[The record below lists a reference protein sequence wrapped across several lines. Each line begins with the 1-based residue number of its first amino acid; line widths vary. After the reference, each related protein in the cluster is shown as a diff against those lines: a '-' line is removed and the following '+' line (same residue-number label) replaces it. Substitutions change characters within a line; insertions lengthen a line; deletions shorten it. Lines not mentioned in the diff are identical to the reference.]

1 MSDDRDG
8 TGPRRL
14 PDPAVLDVDRGGRLL
29 ARLEHRREHDL
40 DDVDVAAIVLAL
52 RSHADALATTH
63 LDEPPADVLERAGA
77 SVALD
82 DDEPTNVE

>member
-8 TGPRRL
+8 AGPRRL

-40 DDVDVAAIVLAL
+40 DDVDVAALVMAL
-52 RSHADALATTH
+52 RSHADALESIH
-63 LDEPPADVLERAGA
+63 LDEPPADVLERAGV

-82 DDEPTNVE
+82 DDDPTNVE

>member
-29 ARLEHRREHDL
+29 ARLEHRREHEL
-40 DDVDVAAIVLAL
+40 DDVDLAAIVMAL
-52 RSHADALATTH
+52 RSHADALEATH
-63 LDEPPADVLERAGA
+63 LDEPPADVLEHAGV